1 MIKYYLEGFDEDC
14 LLQCTF
20 ITNSMKQALEVAKK
34 MYEEQDVETVFLNYL
49 EDEKVIMVEVIDDK
63 CRY

>member
-1 MIKYYLEGFDEDC
+1 MIKYYLEGFVEDC

-20 ITNSMKQALEVAKK
+20 ITNSIKEALEMAEK

-49 EDEKVIMVEVIDDK
+49 EDEKVVMVEVIDDK